1 MYKEKKIGSK
11 VIREKIAEIVAEEVM
26 EGVTRCKVKAK
37 ESPIIQQEFNTGTQL
52 EVELD
57 HQRGDGFKDIGGA
70 IFG

>member
-1 MYKEKKIGSK
+1 MYKEKKIGPK

-26 EGVTRCKVKAK
+26 EGLTRCKVKGK
-37 ESPIIQQEFNTGTQL
+37 ESSIIQQEFNAGTQL

-57 HQRGDGFKDIGGA
+57 HQSGDGLKEIGKA

>member
-1 MYKEKKIGSK
+1 MYKEKKIGPK

-26 EGVTRCKVKAK
+26 DGLTRCKVKGK
-37 ESPIIQQEFNTGTQL
+37 ESSIIQQEFNAGTQL

-57 HQRGDGFKDIGGA
+57 HQRGDDFKDITKG

>member
-1 MYKEKKIGSK
+1 VYKGKKVGSK

-26 EGVTRCKVKAK
+26 DGLTRCKVKGK
-37 ESPIIQQEFNTGTQL
+37 ESSIIQQEFNAGTQL

-57 HQRGDGFKDIGGA
+57 HQRGDDLKAITNG